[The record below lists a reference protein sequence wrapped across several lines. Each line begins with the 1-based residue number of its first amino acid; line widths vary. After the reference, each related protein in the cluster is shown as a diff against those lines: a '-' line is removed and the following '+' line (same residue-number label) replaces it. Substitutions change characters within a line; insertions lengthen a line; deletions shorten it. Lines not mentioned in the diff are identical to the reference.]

1 MCRDRQT
8 YIIKPDYELL
18 GRSELYLSGT
28 VALSQ
33 AASADR
39 RPEDAKLPTAGGA
52 QGKGPSEY
60 VVLSIDDGG
69 LVGDS
74 GNKAIT
80 LLEKRSFVCRARQGR
95 PAPGGPPLMH
105 EVKKQAGRGVE

>member
-1 MCRDRQT
+1 M
-8 YIIKPDYELL
+8 
-18 GRSELYLSGT
+18 
-28 VALSQ
+28 
-33 AASADR
+33 
-39 RPEDAKLPTAGGA
+39 
-52 QGKGPSEY
+52 
-60 VVLSIDDGG
+60 DDGG

-105 EVKKQAGRGVE
+105 EVKKAGGSRGGIVKVHKKPWLSLANQPCLLREELGTNLICTLYRIE

>member
-1 MCRDRQT
+1 MTVRTRRSQH
-8 YIIKPDYELL
+8 
-18 GRSELYLSGT
+18 GRWW
-28 VALSQ
+28 A
-33 AASADR
+33 R
-39 RPEDAKLPTAGGA
+39 GG
-52 QGKGPSEY
+52 QR
-60 VVLSIDDGG
+60 
-69 LVGDS
+69 